1 MLTYEYGAV
10 IALIEPDD
18 NLVICEVPD
27 DVITAAE
34 VAETCGV
41 TDTNKYAYLSPQEY
55 SLAHFLY
62 EEGFGIPSG
71 GVVSYD
77 MDKAKKQAKEFLIR
91 ELGIHAP
98 GILPGKFPRLLM
110 ILQASLAPE
119 DRHVDFVSHFNTLK
133 TEFDGMANK
142 FTQID
147 NATTP
152 SELVA
157 VFDPR
162 NVTPFPN

>member
-34 VAETCGV
+34 VAESCGV
-41 TDTNKYAYLSPQEY
+41 TDTNKFAYLSLQDY

-62 EEGFGIPSG
+62 EEGFSISPT

-77 MDKAKKQAKEFLIR
+77 MEKAKKQAKDFLIR
-91 ELGIHAP
+91 ELGIQAP

-119 DRHVDFVSHFNTLK
+119 DRHADFVSHFNTLR
-133 TEFDGMANK
+133 TEFDGMASK
-142 FTQID
+142 FTQI
-147 NATTP
+147 NSATTP
-152 SELVA
+152 SELAA